1 MIFASQLLIIASL
14 RAKIHILLTASLL
27 QLLFY
32 RLTRFAIQ
40 GRRPDSQNTVLPTQ
54 KYRIHLIPF
63 MHNLDR
69 LRMVPEPQP
78 KRAVLGAGPERRRR
92 FRQERKEMKKMN
104 TFLGGNVVRRP
115 LLKTSVVLTAVLIC
129 VSSWSFAW
137 EYPVIKGYGPAD
149 PLPSAA
155 FQPDKSIKY
164 RVLFDITKAAETVDK
179 VNPGLDR
186 VARFLNVMAA
196 SNIMPRD
203 MELAAVIHGPAAP
216 SVLKS
221 EIFRNRFKKDNPNEK
236 LIMALR
242 EAGVKLFV
250 CGQTLADDGFKDKW
264 VNEGIAI
271 AVSALVVVP
280 TYQLKGYAYLPL
292 F

>member
-1 MIFASQLLIIASL
+1 MEKMKTFLKGKMTKRQLL
-14 RAKIHILLTASLL
+14 
-27 QLLFY
+27 
-32 RLTRFAIQ
+32 
-40 GRRPDSQNTVLPTQ
+40 
-54 KYRIHLIPF
+54 
-63 MHNLDR
+63 
-69 LRMVPEPQP
+69 
-78 KRAVLGAGPERRRR
+78 
-92 FRQERKEMKKMN
+92 
-104 TFLGGNVVRRP
+104 GNSVALVV
-115 LLKTSVVLTAVLIC
+115 VLIC
-129 VSSWSFAW
+129 VSSWSLAW

-149 PLPSAA
+149 PLPNAT

-164 RVLFDITKAAETVDK
+164 RVLFDITKAAGSVDK

-196 SNIMPRD
+196 SGIMPGD

-216 SVLKS
+216 SVLKN
-221 EIFRNRFKKDNPNEK
+221 EIFKNRYKKDNPNQK
-236 LIMALR
+236 IIKSLK

-264 VNEGIAI
+264 VNEEIAI

>member
-1 MIFASQLLIIASL
+1 V
-14 RAKIHILLTASLL
+14 RAQERIRSAADD
-27 QLLFY
+27 F
-32 RLTRFAIQ
+32 
-40 GRRPDSQNTVLPTQ
+40 GR
-54 KYRIHLIPF
+54 K
-63 MHNLDR
+63 
-69 LRMVPEPQP
+69 
-78 KRAVLGAGPERRRR
+78 ERRV
-92 FRQERKEMKKMN
+92 KKMN
-104 TFLGGNVVRRP
+104 PFVKGKIMKRP
-115 LLKTSVVLTAVLIC
+115 LLKSSVGLAAVLIC
-129 VSSWSFAW
+129 ISSWSFAW
-137 EYPVIKGYGPAD
+137 EYPVIKGYGPVD

-216 SVLKS
+216 SVLKN
-221 EIFRNRFKKDNPNEK
+221 EIFKKRFKMDNPNEK
-236 LIMALR
+236 IIRSLK

-264 VNEGIAI
+264 VNEEIAI